1 MQITKEEALILQKVL
16 VGTQEKLD
24 FAESRVRDKFLK
36 SLAPEI
42 QSYYEARNKL
52 LISLAEKIEGEENR
66 FNLTPKFLEEEKILN
81 EETIELPDEPKLKD
95 FIELSDYKPKIGE
108 IDLIDNILSKI

>member
-1 MQITKEEALILQKVL
+1 MQITKEEALVLQKVL

-24 FAESRVRDKFLK
+24 FADARVRDKFLK

-42 QSYYEARNKL
+42 QLYYEARDKL
-52 LISLAEKIEGEENR
+52 LISLADRIEGEENR

-81 EETIELPDEPKLKD
+81 EETIELPDEPKLKE
-95 FIELSDYKPKIGE
+95 FIELSEYKPKIGE
-108 IDLIDNILSKI
+108 MDLVDSILSKI